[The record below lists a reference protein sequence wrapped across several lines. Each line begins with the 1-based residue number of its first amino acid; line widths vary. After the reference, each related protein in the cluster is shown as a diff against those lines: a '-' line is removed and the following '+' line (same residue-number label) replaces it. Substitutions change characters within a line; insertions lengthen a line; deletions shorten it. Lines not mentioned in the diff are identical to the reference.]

1 MLEAKGI
8 RTCSKARSCISLND
22 PERLH
27 WHLRQMDPEQ
37 RRTIENFIENYWPKS
52 APSRSTV
59 IAASYAIACLA
70 FRLKTYISVT
80 CFLAKWIIT
89 ICWWDKTGTLHYV
102 VFLTEPE
109 RAILTP
115 ANQPVR
121 RLDLHEEGLFGT
133 PDDFKIWP
141 SAAYTAGSA
150 AKQTTNTLMRTAEIL
165 CAGTSIKM
173 QCPS

>member
-1 MLEAKGI
+1 MSPWHFTSPLGRRLERQNSGAKKPHHRVCWLVLYSYTRNVADKFHAHMLEAKGI
-8 RTCSKARSCISLND
+8 RTCSKARCCISLND

-59 IAASYAIACLA
+59 IAASFAIACLA

-89 ICWWDKTGTLHYV
+89 ICW
-102 VFLTEPE
+102 
-109 RAILTP
+109 
-115 ANQPVR
+115 
-121 RLDLHEEGLFGT
+121 
-133 PDDFKIWP
+133 
-141 SAAYTAGSA
+141 
-150 AKQTTNTLMRTAEIL
+150 
-165 CAGTSIKM
+165 
-173 QCPS
+173 